1 VEDFQKQKVKYDEP
15 SGTEGIDFYANIDHL
30 GSASVVSAKAG
41 AIALAGVERV
51 YEDTELQPL
60 IGLNGGN
67 PMFVGDYKKFRAEGK
82 NPAEILEALKI
93 KYPTANVPAKYV
105 GQAASA
111 APAVGLG
118 GANKFIYATLSPM
131 RSLVTWLNKDDK
143 KLKEEIAGELAKARS
158 SNMSDTSVLINAFYV
173 PLMQMQIAYLQGID
187 LSKLKKEE
195 DILYLVRQLLTC
207 VDLHLRIKEHEKL
220 IANIAATSAPGAKKD
235 LERKLKAFET
245 ECLHPTK
252 YTVGHIVKPYKTPAA
267 LNDQQTNDLLK
278 KVKTVNSD
286 LKKLIGN
293 TIIQEFESGST
304 DIISRVLT
312 VIDSYTGA
320 W

>member
-1 VEDFQKQKVKYDEP
+1 
-15 SGTEGIDFYANIDHL
+15 
-30 GSASVVSAKAG
+30 
-41 AIALAGVERV
+41 
-51 YEDTELQPL
+51 
-60 IGLNGGN
+60 
-67 PMFVGDYKKFRAEGK
+67 
-82 NPAEILEALKI
+82 
-93 KYPTANVPAKYV
+93 
-105 GQAASA
+105 
-111 APAVGLG
+111 
-118 GANKFIYATLSPM
+118 
-131 RSLVTWLNKDDK
+131 VTWLNKDDK

-173 PLMQMQIAYLQGID
+173 PLMQMQIAYLQQVD
-187 LSKLKKEE
+187 FSKLKKEE

-252 YTVGHIVKPYKTPAA
+252 YTVGHIVKPYKTPAS

-293 TIIQEFESGST
+293 TIIEAFESGST
-304 DIISRVLT
+304 DIISPVLT
-312 VIDSYTGA
+312 VIDSYAGA
-320 W
+320 